1 MVHQLVVDIQLTLGN
16 VLKTGDHAQRSGL
29 AAAGRTDE
37 NDELLVFNLQVEVAH
52 RDDITG
58 INLVYA
64 AKGQTGHMKVPPR
77 ILFLNDIIAE
87 SGKKVN
93 GAISQKEGEA
103 LYHVVKG
110 AKK

>member
-1 MVHQLVVDIQLTLGN
+1 
-16 VLKTGDHAQRSGL
+16 
-29 AAAGRTDE
+29 
-37 NDELLVFNLQVEVAH
+37 
-52 RDDITG
+52 
-58 INLVYA
+58 
-64 AKGQTGHMKVPPR
+64 MKVPPR